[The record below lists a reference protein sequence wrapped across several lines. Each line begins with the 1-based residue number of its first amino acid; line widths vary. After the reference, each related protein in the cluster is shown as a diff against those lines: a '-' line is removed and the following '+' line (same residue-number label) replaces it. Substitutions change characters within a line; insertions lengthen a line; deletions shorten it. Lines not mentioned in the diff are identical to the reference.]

1 MIGQVFQQTTRPV
14 GELPEF
20 CRLVGACGA
29 SFPVRIRRGERTGMM
44 IVLNMESGLAT
55 VFDPTKIVTALVPE
69 SWEDARWDIALDLM
83 NRGVL

>member
-1 MIGQVFQQTTRPV
+1 MIGQVFQQTRRPV

-29 SFPVRIRRGERTGMM
+29 SFPVRIRRGERTGLV
-44 IVLNMESGLAT
+44 IVLDMTTGKAVAWE
-55 VFDPTKIVTALVPE
+55 PTKIVTALVPE